1 MMWDALVQ
9 SMSALSVFTFQF
21 CQSSVCL
28 DFKAAHAKQLLREYM
43 ETNHVIGV
51 SRMATQQQLSFKAVK
66 KGDSNRKHSKT
77 AVIPVQTRSYK
88 GSTPGACDLE
98 SLRLLWLSIPTCLEL
113 DDKEIQ
119 HKLNI
124 LKEFDHTV
132 EFGPSIGENLCRNQ
146 CHL

>member
-1 MMWDALVQ
+1 MHL
-9 SMSALSVFTFQF
+9 
-21 CQSSVCL
+21 C
-28 DFKAAHAKQLLREYM
+28 KAAHAKQLLREYM

-88 GSTPGACDLE
+88 GSTP
-98 SLRLLWLSIPTCLEL
+98 EL

-132 EFGPSIGENLCRNQ
+132 EFGPSIGITRLERWERAEAFNLNPPAEVRDIILMHGDDRKFAECLWDAYNI
-146 CHL
+146 